1 MCKKDYAWN
10 PATCNFENCIYLAII
25 INDSV
30 ITCDEIKGTTKT
42 VSTKTF
48 PTTTLSTKSNSINF
62 YIFLTF
68 LLITL
73 TLLRVAGIYC

>member
-10 PATCNFENCIYLAII
+10 PATCNCGNCKYLASI

-30 ITCDEIKGTTKT
+30 IMCDEILGTTKT

-73 TLLRVAGIYC
+73 TLLRIAGIYC